1 MRKER
6 LEQERAKEKD
16 TKKVQLKQ
24 AAAAQQA
31 AIAASNMYANQ
42 YYTSGTSSS
51 SAAQRTD
58 SGPLAVGSGG
68 IAVPGFA
75 QHPMHGFHQQT
86 PYTNGLAPTDVGLP
100 IYTPSQDAT
109 ISVTAQSPPMPTG
122 QMGHFPG
129 YAMVAGAPAYG
140 SSYAL
145 PPQASAAPGGMNP
158 QMYAMPQYPPPHP
171 SSMYATQPTS
181 AVYPPHPMQ
190 SLPQSGSTQL
200 QGAYPPRPPQ
210 QMVPPM
216 SKPAP
221 VPVPTTAP
229 TVKAEESEGPSTTK
243 AQGSAAAEVEEDVP
257 EVDDRQLA
265 YSTMEGVRMVPQP
278 DILKAE
284 LHEHQV
290 RILFILLI
298 HTNDYYYCYYNR
310 IIVTK
315 IVI

>member
-1 MRKER
+1 
-6 LEQERAKEKD
+6 
-16 TKKVQLKQ
+16 
-24 AAAAQQA
+24 
-31 AIAASNMYANQ
+31 MYANQ
-42 YYTSGTSSS
+42 YYTSGTSNS

-58 SGPLAVGSGG
+58 NGPQAVVSGG

-75 QHPMHGFHQQT
+75 QHPMHGYHLQA
-86 PYTNGLAPTDVGLP
+86 PYTNALAPTDVGLP

-129 YAMVAGAPAYG
+129 YAMVAGASAHG

-145 PPQASAAPGGMNP
+145 PPQVSAAPGGMNP
-158 QMYAMPQYPPPHP
+158 QMYAMPQFLPPHP

-181 AVYPPHPMQ
+181 AVYPPPPMH
-190 SLPQSGSTQL
+190 GSTQL

-216 SKPAP
+216 SMPAP

-229 TVKAEESEGPSTTK
+229 AVKAEESEGSSTTK
-243 AQGSAAAEVEEDVP
+243 DQGSAATEVEEDVP

-298 HTNDYYYCYYNR
+298 HTNDYYYCYYNH
-310 IIVTK
+310 IK